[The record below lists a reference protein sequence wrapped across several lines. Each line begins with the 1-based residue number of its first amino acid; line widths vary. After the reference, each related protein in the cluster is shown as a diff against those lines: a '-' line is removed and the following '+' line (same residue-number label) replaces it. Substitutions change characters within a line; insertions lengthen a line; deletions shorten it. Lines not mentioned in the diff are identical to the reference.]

1 MAVDQRLRPNGHYS
15 QFIPEKIAISFG
27 KLGLKLDVVVRWP
40 LFRGAREPRF
50 DCTTIVC
57 FLIFNFFND

>member
-1 MAVDQRLRPNGHYS
+1 MVIIHSL
-15 QFIPEKIAISFG
+15 FLKTIAISFG

-40 LFRGAREPRF
+40 LFIGAREPRF

-57 FLIFNFFND
+57 FFNF